1 MARRWSAT
9 VGAGTLRAVR
19 VRQDARIP
27 APGEKTWLI
36 AGVLAYHVVLLG
48 DICFC

>member
-1 MARRWSAT
+1 MVRNGGDGD
-9 VGAGTLRAVR
+9 VEGGAGATGRPHPR
-19 VRQDARIP
+19 
-27 APGEKTWLI
+27 PGEKTWLI

>member
-9 VGAGTLRAVR
+9 VEAGTLRAVR

-27 APGEKTWLI
+27 APGEKAWLI
-36 AGVLAYHVVLLG
+36 AGVLAYRVVLLS
-48 DICFC
+48 DVCFC

>member
-1 MARRWSAT
+1 M
-9 VGAGTLRAVR
+9 VRAVEMGTSR
-19 VRQDARIP
+19 AVRQDARIP

-48 DICFC
+48 DSVFAEVIL